1 MSKTKM
7 LALWKS
13 DEIDKPVGR
22 HKLKEREKET

>member
-1 MSKTKM
+1 MSKTKI
-7 LALWKS
+7 LALWKR